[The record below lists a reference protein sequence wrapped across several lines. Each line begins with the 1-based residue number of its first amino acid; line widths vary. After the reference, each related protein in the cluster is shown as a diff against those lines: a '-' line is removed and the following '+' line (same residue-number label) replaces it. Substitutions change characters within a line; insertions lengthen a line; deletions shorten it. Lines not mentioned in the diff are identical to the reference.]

1 MNKMMVVAGAGMAL
15 LGTIGCLSEKELHV
29 KNDGC
34 IARIKEWKSDRAPVA
49 VLKSSIDDL
58 NDPDIK
64 LLKVAI
70 ETADVAPYALY
81 LGVTKLLD
89 TMAGT
94 TAASAQVNALLA
106 YYNDAVKDGK
116 SDAEAKEI
124 AADKLKAS
132 EGDGVFAMI
141 GEYKKN
147 LSGMDLDAIK
157 RDIDGFSGQVAAVQT
172 AANGDSKA
180 LVAKGKALAAKLGMV
195 KGAQLTKQVATDV
208 GVISGQLKDT
218 TVALGFCT
226 ELSARYAAD
235 KALIVVNAGNAAIID
250 GIVAVQTA
258 GQKGNKETD
267 V

>member
-1 MNKMMVVAGAGMAL
+1 MVL
-15 LGTIGCLSEKELHV
+15 LGMSGCLSEKELHV

-34 IARIKEWKSDRAPVA
+34 IARINEWKSDRTPVA

-58 NDPDIK
+58 DDPDIK
-64 LLKVAI
+64 LLKTAV

-89 TMAGT
+89 TMAGAT
-94 TAASAQVNALLA
+94 DASAQANALLA

-116 SDAEAKEI
+116 SDAEAKKI
-124 AADKLKAS
+124 AADKLKDS
-132 EGDGVFAMI
+132 EGDGVFARI

-147 LSGMDLDAIK
+147 LSGMNLDATKKEIA
-157 RDIDGFSGQVAAVQT
+157 GFSEQIATVQAAF
-172 AANGDSKA
+172 NGDSKD
-180 LVAKGKALAAKLGMV
+180 LVVRGKTLAAKLGMM

-235 KALIVVNAGNAAIID
+235 KALIVVNTGNAAIID
-250 GIVAVQTA
+250 GIVAAQMA